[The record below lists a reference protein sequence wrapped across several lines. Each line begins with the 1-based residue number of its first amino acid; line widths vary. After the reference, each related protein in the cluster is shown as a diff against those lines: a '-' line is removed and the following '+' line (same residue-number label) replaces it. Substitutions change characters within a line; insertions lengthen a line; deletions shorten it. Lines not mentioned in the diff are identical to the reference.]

1 MSVVEVPVVLGL
13 VCLFIPLQEGVAMA
27 SMDHPYVV
35 RLFGISMGRKMMLVS
50 QFVPLGSLLDFLRKH
65 KERLNAKNM
74 LTFSHQIAEVCASG
88 HQEPSPFKCSS
99 SMGMSA
105 VLSPPPSRVWVTWNR
120 TAWFIAT

>member
-1 MSVVEVPVVLGL
+1 MDVVARLKL
-13 VCLFIPLQEGVAMA
+13 LWDMFISNPMQEGVTMA

-74 LTFSHQIAEVCASG
+74 LTFGHQIAEVCKRDIR
-88 HQEPSPFKCSS
+88 EFKI
-99 SMGMSA
+99 A
-105 VLSPPPSRVWVTWNR
+105 VYCANSKRQ
-120 TAWFIAT
+120 IAM

>member
-1 MSVVEVPVVLGL
+1 
-13 VCLFIPLQEGVAMA
+13 MA

-88 HQEPSPFKCSS
+88 HQEPSLPNALRLWACLQFC
-99 SMGMSA
+99 
-105 VLSPPPSRVWVTWNR
+105 PPPSRVWPTWSR